1 MGASV
6 SLPGPFAQFSRLSLS
21 DVDEMI
27 IRHRTQLDGAF
38 MVTPQELEAI
48 VGPKVKDAAA
58 IIAQLEAGEEG
69 KINALSF
76 LCGAVAVCRT
86 PAPGGGGD
94 REDGVKAKA
103 RRMFALFDF
112 GRARAL
118 TPSEL
123 GILLLSLGRALESF
137 MGLRRGKSCVAFE
150 DMAALD
156 NAARVAVGKYDGAL
170 KQGMRE
176 GRGGG
181 EDFSDVEL
189 GAPDAS
195 GTQGQEAARLPRKD
209 FVEWSLRVLNPYCRP
224 PVVLDALR
232 KLVRASSAGDLNEVG
247 SSTRKGLEQM
257 SILGAE
263 AAALMMDDSA
273 YEPDPVPT
281 KPEIDGDGAWV
292 PFAAKK
298 TERESGWLL
307 EQVCKVPALA
317 KLTRREQ
324 GVVIDA
330 FRRKVFQGG
339 QRLYVQGKGT
349 DYLYLIED
357 GHVAVDADG
366 GFTGQRNLPAADGTR
381 HVGDQDVM
389 KAARAHTATAATACS
404 AWALDKLT
412 LSEILKDSQHK
423 KRMLYAT
430 ALKRVPLLGG
440 LDGSKVAQIVDA
452 STAHDYDTGQLI
464 LRESEP
470 GADFFVILNGSVECT
485 RYVAGANDSVCPTL
499 ETGDFFGELSLTTG
513 APRAATCIALA
524 ECECLKI
531 PKDIFKAIIEKP
543 CAGGLARD
551 YKALEEQAM
560 AQNKDAEARARAR
573 RAKRKSRKRA
583 GESPRAGDPVD
594 PAEMRSLGGVS
605 FIATIPDFTPR
616 SANKSFRGQMA
627 EKMSGKVNT
636 ETGADVTAR
645 HVHVQGVK
653 AGSLVMEIFL
663 ESATDEEAIAA
674 ALEAAGFG
682 KDVIAQS
689 EVKISNIEIHKRH
702 IGKGMAEEEIRK
714 REEESAA
721 REIHAFK
728 TQFLNAARRCFE
740 LIDKDGGGTLSKE
753 EIVEA
758 VKKDEEVIKFLSTC
772 GDENLEF
779 LLHPPRLQ
787 KALEIL
793 DTDKSGELDVDECTA
808 RCRIHPRASRRVCSA
823 RGRIMAAR
831 RARFTG

>member
-1 MGASV
+1 M
-6 SLPGPFAQFSRLSLS
+6 
-21 DVDEMI
+21 
-27 IRHRTQLDGAF
+27 
-38 MVTPQELEAI
+38 
-48 VGPKVKDAAA
+48 
-58 IIAQLEAGEEG
+58 
-69 KINALSF
+69 
-76 LCGAVAVCRT
+76 
-86 PAPGGGGD
+86 
-94 REDGVKAKA
+94 
-103 RRMFALFDF
+103 
-112 GRARAL
+112 
-118 TPSEL
+118 
-123 GILLLSLGRALESF
+123 
-137 MGLRRGKSCVAFE
+137 
-150 DMAALD
+150 
-156 NAARVAVGKYDGAL
+156 
-170 KQGMRE
+170 
-176 GRGGG
+176 
-181 EDFSDVEL
+181 
-189 GAPDAS
+189 
-195 GTQGQEAARLPRKD
+195 
-209 FVEWSLRVLNPYCRP
+209 
-224 PVVLDALR
+224 
-232 KLVRASSAGDLNEVG
+232 
-247 SSTRKGLEQM
+247 
-257 SILGAE
+257 
-263 AAALMMDDSA
+263 
-273 YEPDPVPT
+273 
-281 KPEIDGDGAWV
+281 
-292 PFAAKK
+292 
-298 TERESGWLL
+298 
-307 EQVCKVPALA
+307 
-317 KLTRREQ
+317 
-324 GVVIDA
+324 
-330 FRRKVFQGG
+330 
-339 QRLYVQGKGT
+339 YVQGKGT

-423 KRMLYAT
+423 KRMLYAA

-470 GADFFVILNGSVECT
+470 GSDFFVILNGSVECT

-560 AQNKDAEARARAR
+560 ASNKDAEARARAR

-627 EKMSGKVNT
+627 EKMSGKVMT

-823 RGRIMAAR
+823 RG
-831 RARFTG
+831 

>member
-48 VGPKVKDAAA
+48 VGPKIKDAAT
-58 IIAQLEAGEEG
+58 IIAQLESGEQG
-69 KINALSF
+69 RINALSF

-86 PAPGGGGD
+86 KAPRGAD
-94 REDGVKAKA
+94 REDGVRDKA

-123 GILLLSLGRALESF
+123 GILLLSLGRALEAF
-137 MGLRRGKSCVAFE
+137 MGLRRGTSCVAFE

-156 NAARVAVGKYDGAL
+156 NAARVAVGKYDGAM
-170 KQGMRE
+170 KQGMAA
-176 GRGGG
+176 GRDG
-181 EDFSDVEL
+181 DPDLDL
-189 GAPDAS
+189 GAPDKSA
-195 GTQGQEAARLPRKD
+195 TAGQEAARLPRKD

-232 KLVRASSAGDLNEVG
+232 KLVRASSAGDLNEIG
-247 SSTRKGLEQM
+247 QATRQGLEQM

-273 YEPDPVPT
+273 YEPDPLPN

-292 PFAAKK
+292 PFATKK

-307 EQVCKVPALA
+307 EQCAKVPCLA

-324 GVVIDA
+324 GVLIDA
-330 FRRKVFQGG
+330 FRRKVFQRG
-339 QRLYVQGKGT
+339 QRLFVQGKGT
-349 DYLYLIED
+349 DYLYLVED
-357 GHVAVDADG
+357 GHVSVDADG
-366 GFTGQRNLPAADGTR
+366 GFAGQRSLPAMDGTR
-381 HVGDQDVM
+381 HVGDLDVL
-389 KAARAHTATAATACS
+389 KAARNATATAASACC

-412 LSEILKDSQHK
+412 LSEMLKDSQHK
-423 KRMLYAT
+423 KRMLYAS
-430 ALKRVPLLGG
+430 AVKRIPLLGS
-440 LDGSKVAQIVDA
+440 LDGSKIAQIVDA
-452 STAHDYDTGQLI
+452 SSAHDFETGQLI
-464 LRESEP
+464 LEENSKGE
-470 GADFFVILNGSVECT
+470 DFFVILNGQVECT

-499 ETGDFFGELSLTTG
+499 TEGDFFGELSLTTG
-513 APRAATCIALA
+513 APRAATCIAIA
-524 ECECLKI
+524 YVEVLKI
-531 PKDIFKAIIEKP
+531 PQPTFKAIIQLP
-543 CAGGLARD
+543 CAAGLSRD
-551 YKALEEQAM
+551 YAALEEQAM
-560 AQNKDAEARARAR
+560 AQNKDAERRAAER
-573 RAKRKSRKRA
+573 RAKRKGRKNKNT

-605 FIATIPDFTPR
+605 FMVTVPDFTPR

-627 EKMSGKVNT
+627 KNMSGKVNT
-636 ETGADVTAR
+636 ATGTEIQIKQ
-645 HVHVQGVK
+645 VHVQGVK

-663 ESATDEEAIAA
+663 ESATDEDAIAA

-682 KDVIAQS
+682 KDVIDKS

-702 IGKGMAEEEIRK
+702 IGKAMAEEAIRK
-714 REEESAA
+714 REEESAN
-721 REIHAFK
+721 REIIAFK
-728 TQFLNAARRCFE
+728 AEFLNAAKRCFE
-740 LIDKDGGGTLSKE
+740 LIDKDGGGTLSID
-753 EIVEA
+753 EIISA
-758 VKKDEEVIKFLSTC
+758 VKNDEEVIHFLNTC

-779 LLHPPRLQ
+779 LLHPPRL
-787 KALEIL
+787 KIALKRL
-793 DTDKSGELDVDECTA
+793 DTDGSGELDAEEWDVAINCGLTKRLKDLEVE
-808 RCRIHPRASRRVCSA
+808 R
-823 RGRIMAAR
+823 
-831 RARFTG
+831 